1 MPPAPLTCSA
11 CKVAPAPTLV
21 LLLLPAFSVED
32 AARGLLGEPAGREAM
47 QLRSDAAIPLGLSC
61 SSSSFASAWAASL
74 LMASAMPSS
83 SS

>member
-1 MPPAPLTCSA
+1 MPPHLQCLQGR
-11 CKVAPAPTLV
+11 PAPTLV
-21 LLLLPAFSVED
+21 MLLPPAFSVAD
-32 AARGLLGEPAGREAM
+32 AAARGLLGEPAGREAM